1 MPGISVEE
9 RKIIAIKDTAGTPIK
24 PGDDLL
30 IRKGGEDILCM
41 FKALDGGYFITE
53 TTDGKHENK
62 YRVASIETCV
72 VVESISFRNKDQKL
86 IRENKEDK

>member
-9 RKIIAIKDTAGTPIK
+9 RKIIAIKDTAGNPIH

-41 FKALDGGYFITE
+41 FKALDGGYFVTE

-72 VVESISFRNKDQKL
+72 VVESISFRNKDQEL